1 MIYYHVRI
9 TLRSNRTSDCLELDL
24 SEENLLANIVEP
36 YKTGKKFLCGG
47 IIVDPFDIGGNTNQ

>member
-1 MIYYHVRI
+1 M
-9 TLRSNRTSDCLELDL
+9 